1 MTSGKRVSRSTNE
14 YRKNRAKVLAPDNGE
29 AIVCHW
35 CQRAPAVEADHLIEI
50 DRGGTN
56 DVTNLVG
63 SCAKCN
69 NIRGHKY
76 QAAKK
81 KIAKQ
86 NKPVTPKN
94 IKISTSTGIA
104 IILGFLSLVS

>member
-29 AIVCHW
+29 PVLCHW

-50 DRGGTN
+50 DRGGSN
-56 DVTNLVG
+56 DVSNLVG

-69 NIRGHKY
+69 NVRGHKY

-86 NKPVTPKN
+86 NKLN
-94 IKISTSTGIA
+94 AESGDSQNEIS
-104 IILGFLSLVS
+104 F